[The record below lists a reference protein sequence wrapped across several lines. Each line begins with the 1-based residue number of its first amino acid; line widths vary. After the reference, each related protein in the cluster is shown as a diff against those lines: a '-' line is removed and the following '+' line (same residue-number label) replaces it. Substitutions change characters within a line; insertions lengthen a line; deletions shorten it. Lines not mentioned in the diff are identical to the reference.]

1 MKCKNCGFLLDDD
14 GHCGEC
20 NKYTISDIID
30 LAGRKEMID
39 KRKQVG
45 GTHYQ
50 NLAIEPI
57 DYILANELDFCEGN
71 VVKYVSRWKN
81 KGGIQD
87 LRKAAQNIEFLIE
100 RAEEENE

>member
-1 MKCKNCGFLLDDD
+1 
-14 GHCGEC
+14 
-20 NKYTISDIID
+20 
-30 LAGRKEMID
+30 MID

-50 NLAIEPI
+50 HLAIEPI

-71 VVKYVSRWKN
+71 VVKYVSRWKS